1 MKRSDMGRRLHGL
14 AALCLTAAAGLA
26 AQPAAADVDAEAL
39 YQLRC
44 SGCHGVDGEGT
55 MNKAPALGPAL
66 KGNPLV
72 VNAPADVL
80 IGVIRNGRGG
90 QQRAYEKFPNM
101 PMFGAGMV
109 PDVEGLV
116 DYLKTG
122 LQDGGSS

>member
-1 MKRSDMGRRLHGL
+1 MKKSELGRRLHGVGAICLSL
-14 AALCLTAAAGLA
+14 AAGFA
-26 AQPAAADVDAEAL
+26 AQPVAADVDAEAL

-44 SGCHGVDGEGT
+44 AGCHGVDGEGT
-55 MNKAPALGPAL
+55 KNKAPALGPAL

-72 VNAPADVL
+72 VNAPANVL

-90 QQRAYEKFPNM
+90 QQRAYKKFPNM
-101 PMFGAGMV
+101 PMFGVEMV

-116 DYLKTG
+116 EYLKTG